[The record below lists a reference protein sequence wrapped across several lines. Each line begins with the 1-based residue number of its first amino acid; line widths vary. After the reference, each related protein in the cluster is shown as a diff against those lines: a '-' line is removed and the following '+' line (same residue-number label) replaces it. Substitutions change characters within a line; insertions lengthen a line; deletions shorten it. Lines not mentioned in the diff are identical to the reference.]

1 MLLANFDRKGHVQH
15 RAVSLRQHGFLVD
28 IYVGIYVAMHI
39 YVIVNIYVFLYVTYR
54 PMSVPY
60 GLDELAVASETRN
73 EINIAGARLAAV
85 EAYN

>member
-1 MLLANFDRKGHVQH
+1 MYIYMIYFLTYMLAYMWQ
-15 RAVSLRQHGFLVD
+15 S
-28 IYVGIYVAMHI
+28 
-39 YVIVNIYVFLYVTYR
+39 IVNIYVFLYVTYR

>member
-1 MLLANFDRKGHVQH
+1 
-15 RAVSLRQHGFLVD
+15 
-28 IYVGIYVAMHI
+28 MHI
-39 YVIVNIYVFLYVTYR
+39 YVNIYVFLYVTYR
-54 PMSVPY
+54 PMSIPY